1 MIPGFPFQSPRPWW
15 RPMPV
20 GWVTPALP
28 YTGRLPRR
36 MYLRCSMWPGPT
48 GMVPAYAAQGPG
60 GPALPGMPGM
70 PGVPGMPGMPPGLPG
85 PMGPGRGGRKRRG
98 GRRRR

>member
-1 MIPGFPFQSPRPWW
+1 MPPFLPSPRPWW

-28 YTGRLPRR
+28 YTGMLPRR

-48 GMVPAYAAQGPG
+48 GMVPTFATQGPG
-60 GPALPGMPGM
+60 GPVPPGAPGIPGMPGM
-70 PGVPGMPGMPPGLPG
+70 PGIPG
-85 PMGPGRGGRKRRG
+85 PMGPRRG
-98 GRRRR
+98 GRRRRRRR